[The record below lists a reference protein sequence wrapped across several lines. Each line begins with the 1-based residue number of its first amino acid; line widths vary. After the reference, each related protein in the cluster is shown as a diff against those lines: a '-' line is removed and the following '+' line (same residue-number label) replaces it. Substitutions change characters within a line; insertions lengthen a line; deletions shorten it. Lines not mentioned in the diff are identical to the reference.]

1 MTLLK
6 RPDGARRTRT
16 ATLGNA
22 ARRSPLVELRARGGA
37 GAAIPAGGRHASNRG
52 REVRR
57 VVAVQG
63 GYYVATGVLP
73 FVSRP
78 LFEAMTGPKRDWWLV
93 ETVGGLVTVVG
104 AALLAGAARS
114 EPSGEL
120 KVVGLGTA
128 VVLAG
133 IDIAYVVNGRIA
145 PTYLIDAGTQLGILA
160 AFGVASSQLSH

>member
-1 MTLLK
+1 M
-6 RPDGARRTRT
+6 
-16 ATLGNA
+16 
-22 ARRSPLVELRARGGA
+22 
-37 GAAIPAGGRHASNRG
+37 AGGRHASNRG